1 MRDSISYIS
10 VGCEEYKL
18 QNKNDNSKVI
28 GEHKHIRLLYIV
40 IINILYISF
49 YVHIY
54 KT

>member
-18 QNKNDNSKVI
+18 KIKNDNSKVI

-40 IINILYISF
+40 INILYVSF